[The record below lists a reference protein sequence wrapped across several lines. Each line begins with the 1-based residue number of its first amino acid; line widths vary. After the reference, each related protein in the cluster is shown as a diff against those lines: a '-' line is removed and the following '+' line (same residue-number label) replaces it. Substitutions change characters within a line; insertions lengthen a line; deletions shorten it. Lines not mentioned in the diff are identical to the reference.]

1 MNVLNAAKQ
10 IKELNT
16 YILVFVGCEGFG
28 FPGVPSLDIVSLYF
42 VNSPPVGSLQATV
55 ILFVVEETRFGATG

>member
-1 MNVLNAAKQ
+1 M
-10 IKELNT
+10 
-16 YILVFVGCEGFG
+16 LVFVGCGGFG
-28 FPGVPSLDIVSLYF
+28 VLVVDSLAIINLYF

>member
-1 MNVLNAAKQ
+1 MLNVAKE

-16 YILVFVGCEGFG
+16 YILVVVGCEGFG

-55 ILFVVEETRFGATG
+55 MLVVVEETRFGATG